1 MHRIQCKE
9 YNAKNTMHRI
19 QNNSYNAIHVIQCIY
34 YNVYNIQIAIAARRN
49 LAIFSCVLWR
59 KNEEQCQ
66 MKQELL
72 RQGRQQEEEVEQ
84 QEHDRHHHG
93 QLGEGHQHGPQVQT
107 CAPRQDN
114 QPPRN

>member
-49 LAIFSCVLWR
+49 LAIFFLLFLIQTM
-59 KNEEQCQ
+59 KNE
-66 MKQELL
+66 KSLSW
-72 RQGRQQEEEVEQ
+72 
-84 QEHDRHHHG
+84 
-93 QLGEGHQHGPQVQT
+93 
-107 CAPRQDN
+107 
-114 QPPRN
+114 